1 MKRGLKL
8 GFGIPMVLVGLFMT
22 LGGVALL
29 VLVGTDGT
37 FTLPSQTAT
46 TSANALVLE
55 TLDVGTQL
63 PSSGNFSATVGV
75 AIAGRGGDV
84 FVGIGPATDV
94 GRYLRGVPTDR
105 IVQVNWPGGMKTEPD
120 QGGHRTPAPP
130 DDQSFW
136 VAKAKGASANL
147 TWTVAPG
154 DWTLVIMNANGAAHV
169 AVTASGSLGLPALGP
184 IGVIVLVV
192 GIAILIGGVLL
203 TISGAKTPKASQA
216 TPPRPDD
223 VVRA

>member
-22 LGGVALL
+22 LGGVALV

-37 FTLPSQTAT
+37 FDLPSQSAT
-46 TSANALVLE
+46 TTGNALVLE
-55 TLDVGTQL
+55 TLDVGTDL
-63 PSSGNFSATVGV
+63 PSSGSFSATVGV
-75 AIAGRGGDV
+75 AISGRDDDV
-84 FVGIGPATDV
+84 FVGIGPASDV
-94 GRYLRGVPTDR
+94 ARYLRRVPTDR
-105 IVQVNWPGGMKTEPD
+105 IVQVNWPGGMKTEHE
-120 QGGHRTPAPP
+120 QGGHRTPPPP
-130 DDQSFW
+130 DVQPFW
-136 VAKAKGASANL
+136 VAKAQGSTANL

-154 DWTLVIMNANGAAHV
+154 DWTLVIMNANGSADV

-184 IGVIVLVV
+184 IGVILLVA
-192 GIAILIGGVLL
+192 GLAILIGGVLL
-203 TISGAKTPKASQA
+203 TISGTKTPKPSRT

>member
-37 FTLPSQTAT
+37 FALPSQTAS
-46 TSANALVLE
+46 TSGNALVLE
-55 TLDVGTQL
+55 TLDVGTDL
-63 PSSGNFSATVGV
+63 PKSGSFSATVGV
-75 AIAGRGGDV
+75 TISGRDGDV
-84 FVGIGPATDV
+84 FVGIGPAADV
-94 GRYLRGVPTDR
+94 ARYLRGVQTDR
-105 IVQVNWPGGMKTEPD
+105 IVQVNWPGGMKTEPE

-130 DDQSFW
+130 DGQSFW
-136 VAKAKGASANL
+136 VAKAQGSSAHL

-154 DWTLVIMNANGAAHV
+154 DWTPVIMNANGSGDV
-169 AVTASGSLGLPALGP
+169 SVTASGSLGLPAMGP
-184 IGVIVLVV
+184 ISVILLVV
-192 GIAILIGGVLL
+192 GLAILIGGVLL
-203 TISGAKTPKASQA
+203 TISGAKTPKPPT

-223 VVRA
+223 VAPA